1 MIDREEAVT
10 HFRALIDPVTPL
22 RVLRLLGGAKMGK
35 THLLTKVFPSLA
47 QQHGSVCAVLDLR
60 NTQQTIIAHLLN
72 ACEQLGRNHFPTFD
86 HLYTTSAN
94 QPQIQ
99 INGLQSVFS
108 IFSLRSQSREDDT
121 ARVILHLTRCFVD
134 DLRQMPHPQ
143 LVLIFDQVDDA
154 APETQIWL
162 MDTFL
167 GQVQGLAHI
176 RVVLG
181 GRTLPDALGNYARV
195 CVSYEL
201 TPVQEEKAYIRHY
214 RE

>member
-1 MIDREEAVT
+1 MIDREEAVA

-47 QQHGSVCAVLDLR
+47 EQHGSVCAVLDLR
-60 NTQQTIIAHLLN
+60 NKQQTIIDHLHH
-72 ACEQLGRNHFPTFD
+72 ACERLGWSHFPKFD
-86 HLYTTSAN
+86 HSYTTWIT

-99 INGLQSVFS
+99 INGLQGVFS
-108 IFSLRSQSREDDT
+108 FFSLRSRGREDDT
-121 ARVILHLTRCFVD
+121 ARWIPHLTRCFVD
-134 DLRQMPHPQ
+134 DLRQMHHPQ

-154 APETQIWL
+154 APQTQTWL

-176 RVVLG
+176 RVV
-181 GRTLPDALGNYARV
+181 V
-195 CVSYEL
+195 
-201 TPVQEEKAYIRHY
+201 
-214 RE
+214 